1 MAETVRQIQ
10 IRGVAVDDYH
20 KAKGTRKRR
29 SPLAKH
35 ARQLGGDAPPG
46 LPVTSAQNVQNARRM
61 INAVGTTFQKGGAS
75 EQGAPQT
82 SVAAKT
88 DTQLITAP
96 GTVPQNPNP
105 VLPAVRASLE
115 AGTAVLPVTPLPAP
129 TPVAQTG
136 GSKQVIL
143 GQKKSRKAKLLLTP
157 PSGKRKAHAPVTKT
171 RKIRVQLSGLKKR
184 ITKQKTITKD
194 SREKPIAE
202 VRKLLEEA
210 RLIKPLAEGK
220 QGPPDS
226 VLRDIY
232 KDYLLLRNRAL

>member
-1 MAETVRQIQ
+1 MADTTRQIV
-10 IRGVAVDDYH
+10 IKGAAVDDYH

-29 SPLAKH
+29 SPGH
-35 ARQLGGDAPPG
+35 RIQEGGDAPPG
-46 LPVTSAQNVQNARRM
+46 QPLTTIKNITNARPLM
-61 INAVGTTFQKGGAS
+61 NAVGKTFQKGGSS

-96 GTVPQNPNP
+96 GTVPQMPNP
-105 VLPAVRASLE
+105 ILPAVRASLE
-115 AGTAVLPVTPLPAP
+115 AGTAVLPVTPAA
-129 TPVAQTG
+129 TQAG
-136 GSKQVIL
+136 GAKKLVL
-143 GQKKSRKAKLLLTP
+143 GQKKTKKAKLLLAP
-157 PSGKRKAHAPVTKT
+157 PSGKRKAHSSVAKT

-184 ITKQKTITKD
+184 ITKQKTIAKD

-210 RLIKPLAEGK
+210 RLIKPVADGK
-220 QGPPDS
+220 TGPPDS